1 MASPAPLKPAP
12 KAAVGCCC
20 CSEVVVEEPVRGGR
34 PEPVPADRR
43 HRYRKNGN
51 KGLATALG
59 KILPLFL
66 HEALKGASQQRDQD
80 FHGEDVQAHGPSRY
94 AYCDVGGP

>member
-12 KAAVGCCC
+12 KAAVGYCCC
-20 CSEVVVEEPVRGGR
+20 FEVVVEEPVPGGR

-43 HRYRKNGN
+43 HRCRKNGS

-59 KILPLFL
+59 KILSLFL
-66 HEALKGASQQRDQD
+66 HDALKGASQQRDQD
-80 FHGEDVQAHGPSRY
+80 LHGEDEQARGPS
-94 AYCDVGGP
+94 C